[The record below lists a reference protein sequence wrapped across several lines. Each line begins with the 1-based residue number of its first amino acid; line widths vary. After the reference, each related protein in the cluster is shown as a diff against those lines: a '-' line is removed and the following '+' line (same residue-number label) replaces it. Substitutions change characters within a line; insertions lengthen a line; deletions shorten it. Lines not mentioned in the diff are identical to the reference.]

1 MTNPLKVVISGPVG
15 AGKST
20 LIRTLSETEVVD
32 TDVAA
37 SEDIGKE
44 QTTVAMDH
52 GTLHLGD
59 QILHLFGLPGQ
70 ARFEFMW
77 DILSQGA
84 LGMLMLVR
92 GDQPS
97 DLLHARYQLD
107 LLTSRFDLPY
117 TVGVTRQDLPKVWT
131 PTEVSLFLKIPPHKV
146 VGLVAT
152 DRESAARPLVRLLE
166 EMTAG
171 PA

>member
-52 GTLHLGD
+52 GTLRLGD

-77 DILSQGA
+77 DILSRGA

-117 TVGVTRQDLPKVWT
+117 IVGVTRQDLPKVWT

-146 VGLVAT
+146 VGLVTT

-166 EMTAG
+166 EMAAG
-171 PA
+171 RH